1 MAGEMPAERAAF
13 QGGSDPQYRLACL
26 DRLSGATAR
35 ALPMPNVQTSAL
47 MQRLRRLLT
56 ARVGRAGTPSDHHGP
71 VRNEAAFRPIVL
83 PGGHAR
89 FRSIALPMI
98 GVLVLVASWAVGVSY
113 YFHHRSSAA
122 LFVAEQRARAE
133 RGAATVEA
141 AILDDYR
148 GVEQAART
156 LAERPDL
163 VTALDRP
170 DSDDAVRVWA
180 QRTRRLG
187 GDIVAEIYD
196 VRGQLIDRVGD
207 PGRYRL
213 VGADEAA
220 VVRKA
225 LAGDD
230 TLSAEEWLEGL
241 NLRAVV
247 PVHVGSR
254 VIGVVAAEHRIGAEY
269 MTRLATRVGLDI
281 GLVARDRALAGSA
294 SAEDPRW
301 LEKIADR
308 VAHGDGGPIALDGN
322 LDVAL
327 KPLTLLS
334 EPLAVAVLMPNDHAY
349 SALSD
354 STNAFATVVLFTILA
369 TIAAGLY
376 LTRYLI
382 APVKE
387 LTDRAEELSL
397 RFAGR
402 PAVRRGDELDSLV
415 GSFEAMTAA
424 LLSHSDRLA
433 RAHKSELQNSLELQH
448 QYAQMRL
455 LRGLAAAANEG
466 DSVEETLER
475 ALREIGA
482 YLDWPLGRVAL
493 LQEDVAAGQLPPR
506 SIWFAR
512 DSERFALFI
521 DASNR
526 TPIIPSPDHLIG
538 RAYLSGTPHW
548 VSDLSR
554 MANWNRL
561 VEALDAGLQTGI
573 VVPVIARGHV
583 TAFIEFFC
591 DHRVETT
598 TEQLELLEAISAELS
613 RVAERQRAERDL
625 REREVEASRLA
636 MVASRTEQMV
646 MILDTSGRIEWANDA
661 CAQFSGY
668 SLQDVRG
675 RVAHTLLQGPE
686 TDRATIVTIDE
697 AIARGESCRVEFIAY
712 TRDREARVLEVEGQP
727 LRDEQGRYF
736 QYALISPDITERKRT
751 EAALRESAEYFRAL
765 FDESPVAAAIQA
777 PDFRI
782 VRANAA
788 HTRMLGYT
796 IDQVIGKDLI
806 TFYHPD
812 DVDAGHAARRAQ
824 LEHERGPVTFERR
837 MLTGDGRTIWV
848 RGHAV
853 RFNDASGERYT
864 LTMLENITESK
875 QVERVLREAK
885 EIAES
890 ASRAKSQF
898 LANMSHEIRTPM
910 NGVLGMTELL
920 LGTTLSD
927 KQRRFADS
935 VYRSGEALLE
945 IINDILDFSKIE
957 AGRLELE
964 EVDFNLRTVVEDVF
978 ELLAPRAHQ
987 KRLELASRIA
997 PAVPTAVRGDPM
1009 RLRQVLTNL
1018 VGNAIKF
1025 TETGEV
1031 VVAVSVADGTLEGG
1045 AHQVQFEV
1053 RDSGIGMRPEA
1064 LKKLFTVFMQADQS
1078 MSRRYGGTGLGLAI
1092 SKQLVELMGGRITAE
1107 SRFGEG
1113 SVFRFEIPLAAGASD
1128 GVAVSVDAERLRGR
1142 RVILVEDNPT
1152 NRSILEAQLRGFGVD
1167 VATADNGSTALELM
1181 RAAARAGTPFEA
1193 AVIDMKMPIMDG
1205 LTLATEMRRDPD
1217 LVDVRMVMLTSL
1229 GNGNEARQAHEIG
1242 IESYLTK
1249 PVRQSELLGAL
1260 GQLLKA
1266 EATPVPAR
1274 LTVAPGRRARVLVV
1288 EDNLVNQEVAR
1299 AMLGELGCTIRVASD
1314 GREALAALR
1323 DEAFELVFMDCQ
1335 MPEMDGFEAVRRF
1348 RASAAHGYATPSDT
1362 PVVALTANALAGDAE
1377 RCLAAGFNDYL
1388 AKPVRREQLDAALAR
1403 WVPGSG
1409 SDSQCME
1416 AAPIALE
1423 DPAAPKT
1430 PVSTPTRAIDPTV
1443 IELIR
1448 DMERRGSSR
1457 LLERLVATYIS
1468 TAGKLVEKA
1477 AYALK
1482 VGDAAALQLA
1492 VHTLKSSSANLGA
1505 IELSRRFAALERL
1518 ARSRELQAAQD
1529 EWNGTRIEYER
1540 AVQELTV
1547 IAAAEEAVMPS

>member
-1 MAGEMPAERAAF
+1 MPHA
-13 QGGSDPQYRLACL
+13 QS
-26 DRLSGATAR
+26 
-35 ALPMPNVQTSAL
+35 SAL
-47 MQRLRRLLT
+47 LQRLRRLLDARAGRARPPASDARAT
-56 ARVGRAGTPSDHHGP
+56 ARNDTGFH
-71 VRNEAAFRPIVL
+71 PIVL

-122 LFVAEQRARAE
+122 LFVAEQRSRAE
-133 RGAATVEA
+133 RGASTVEA
-141 AILDDYR
+141 TILDDYR
-148 GVEQAART
+148 GVEQAARR
-156 LAERPDL
+156 LAERSDL
-163 VTALDRP
+163 VAALNGAEA
-170 DSDDAVRVWA
+170 DDAVRMWA
-180 QRTRRLG
+180 QRTRHLG
-187 GDIVAEIYD
+187 GEIVAEIYD
-196 VRGQLIDRVGD
+196 ARGQLIDRVGD

-213 VGADEAA
+213 TGAAEAEA
-220 VVRKA
+220 VRKA
-225 LAGDD
+225 IAGNESLA
-230 TLSAEEWLEGL
+230 AEEWLEGL

-247 PVHVGSR
+247 PVHSGARVVG
-254 VIGVVAAEHRIGAEY
+254 VIAAEQRIGAEY
-269 MTRLATRVGLDI
+269 ITRLASRIGLDI
-281 GLVARDRALAGSA
+281 GLVARGRALAGSA
-294 SAEDPRW
+294 SADDPRW
-301 LEKIADR
+301 LDKIADR
-308 VAHGDGGPIALDGN
+308 VAQGDGGAIALDGAR
-322 LDVAL
+322 DVAL
-327 KPLTLLS
+327 RPLALLP

-349 SALSD
+349 GELSD

-387 LTDRAEELSL
+387 LTERAEELSR

-415 GSFEAMTAA
+415 GSFEAMTTA

-493 LQEDVAAGQLPPR
+493 LQEGVTATPLPPR

-512 DSERFALFI
+512 DSERFGLFI
-521 DASNR
+521 DVSNR
-526 TPIIPSPDHLIG
+526 APIVPSPDHLIG

-591 DHRVETT
+591 DHRVEAT

-613 RVAERQRAERDL
+613 RVAERQRAEREL

-646 MILDTSGRIEWANDA
+646 MILDTSGRIQWANDA

-675 RVAHTLLQGPE
+675 RVAHTLLQGPD
-686 TDRATIVTIDE
+686 TDASTIVAIGE

-712 TRDREARVLEVEGQP
+712 TRDGDARVLEVEGQP

-782 VRANAA
+782 VRANSA
-788 HTRMLGYT
+788 HARMLGYT

-806 TFYHPD
+806 AFCHPE

-837 MLTGDGRTIWV
+837 MLTADGSTIWV

-875 QVERVLREAK
+875 QIERVLREAK

-920 LGTTLSD
+920 LGTALSD
-927 KQRRFADS
+927 KQRRFAES

-964 EVDFNLRTVVEDVF
+964 AVDFNLRTVVEDVF

-1031 VVAVSVADGTLEGG
+1031 VVSVGVTDEVLEGG
-1045 AHQVQFEV
+1045 AHRVQFEV
-1053 RDSGIGMRPEA
+1053 RDSGIGMRPDA
-1064 LKKLFTVFMQADQS
+1064 LEKLFTVFMQADQS

-1092 SKQLVELMGGRITAE
+1092 SKQLVELMGGCITAE

-1113 SVFRFEIPLAAGASD
+1113 SVFRFEVPLAASAVD
-1128 GVAVSVDAERLRGR
+1128 MLPVAVESERLRGR

-1152 NRSILEAQLRGFGVD
+1152 NRSILEAQLRSFGVD

-1260 GQLLKA
+1260 GQVLQA
-1266 EATPVPAR
+1266 EATPAPAL

-1323 DEAFELVFMDCQ
+1323 DEAFDLVFMDCQ

-1348 RASAAHGYATPSDT
+1348 RASAANGYATRSDT

-1403 WVPGSG
+1403 W
-1409 SDSQCME
+1409 
-1416 AAPIALE
+1416 AADHDAAAHRHETLPIAIE
-1423 DPAAPKT
+1423 DPESPQSPVAPAAR
-1430 PVSTPTRAIDPTV
+1430 VIDPAM

-1448 DMERRGSSR
+1448 DMERRGSNR
-1457 LLERLVATYIS
+1457 LLERLVATYIT
-1468 TAGKLVEKA
+1468 TARKLVEKA
-1477 AYALK
+1477 THALK
-1482 VGDAAALQLA
+1482 AGDAGALQLA

-1505 IELSRRFAALERL
+1505 IELSRRFAELERL

-1529 EWNGTRIEYER
+1529 EWNGVRIEFER
-1540 AVQELTV
+1540 AVQELSDIV
-1547 IAAAEEAVMPS
+1547 AAEEAVTSS